1 MGLNSG
7 IIVMVA
13 NPEQHR
19 RLRSP
24 SCSDKRGTRATVA
37 LIESETVLFDGRF
50 EMIVFHYRQKWKN
63 NSKMNFLS
71 ETSVQLWI
79 TDRLNI
85 FVISAKYTLLPNIS

>member
-1 MGLNSG
+1 M
-7 IIVMVA
+7 
-13 NPEQHR
+13 
-19 RLRSP
+19 
-24 SCSDKRGTRATVA
+24 A

>member
-13 NPEQHR
+13 NPERRR

-37 LIESETVLFDGRF
+37 LIESETVSFDERF
-50 EMIVFHYRQKWKN
+50 SLQ
-63 NSKMNFLS
+63 
-71 ETSVQLWI
+71 
-79 TDRLNI
+79 
-85 FVISAKYTLLPNIS
+85 AKVEK